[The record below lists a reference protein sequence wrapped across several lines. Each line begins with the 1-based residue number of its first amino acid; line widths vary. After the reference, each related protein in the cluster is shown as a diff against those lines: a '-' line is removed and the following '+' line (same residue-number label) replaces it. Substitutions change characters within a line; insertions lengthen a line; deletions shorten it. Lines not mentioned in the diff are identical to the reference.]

1 VFTRNLLD
9 LKRVR
14 FVHEPELILSGG
26 ASLGGSHPGPLHTQ
40 SAHDQ
45 TGLKT
50 RLARE
55 DVVPDADLEGPA
67 LVVLMEASAR

>member
-1 VFTRNLLD
+1 
-9 LKRVR
+9 
-14 FVHEPELILSGG
+14 
-26 ASLGGSHPGPLHTQ
+26 
-40 SAHDQ
+40 
-45 TGLKT
+45 LKT